1 LATGA
6 NQPTPSGQK
15 AASVILRF
23 LGSMN
28 LAIMLLVAIAI
39 ASVIGTVLRQNEP
52 YQNYIIKFG
61 PYWHEVYK
69 SLGLYDVYSSVWF
82 VCILAFLVVSTSICI
97 IRNAPAI
104 IRSMQRFREDIHE
117 RAVGNMPDNQAWHT
131 IYSIDETK
139 QFITGYLHKSGYRTK
154 LRETDQHQTI
164 AAMKGSSN
172 RIGYLLTH
180 IAIVVICVGGL
191 LDGNIPLKI
200 KIARGDLQ
208 IETREITVSEIPQE
222 SRLPS
227 DNPTFRASVSIPESA
242 RVNYAF
248 INIAEGYLLQTLPFS
263 IEVIDFRIEHYMD
276 GQPKSFES
284 DLVIHDPETN
294 EVLETTIAVNH
305 PLIYKGHAIY
315 QASFGDGGTRL
326 KMLMRAL
333 HDKELTTLDINGTIG
348 SYTELATPQGSIRLE
363 FSDFRKFN
371 IFPAKENEANRKFV
385 DYGPSFTF
393 KVRQA
398 DGTAREYI
406 NYMYPVP
413 LEDDMFFLS
422 GVRSEVAEEFRYLYI
437 PVDADNSPDR
447 FFRFQARLHD
457 TERIN
462 KIAEHA
468 TSSALDLEDNIKMD
482 VTQAM
487 LMLLKLFNT
496 GGFDAVA
503 GYVFQNVPEQN
514 QMSYMQ
520 TYLKVLNTALREVYL
535 GILREE
541 GIDTEAELDENYIVY
556 FDNAVNAMNAI
567 HYYGT
572 PFYLQLSEFEEKQ
585 ATGLQIT
592 KAPGQNIVYL
602 GFAML
607 TAGIFL
613 LFYVS
618 HQRLWFILRPHNNKT
633 GIIMAGLRTRHRHE
647 FAREFRKLSGDLQNA
662 LKS

>member
-1 LATGA
+1 LANDA
-6 NQPTPSGQK
+6 NQQTPPGQK
-15 AASVILRF
+15 TTSVILRF
-23 LGSMN
+23 LGSMS
-28 LAIMLLVAIAI
+28 LAIMLLVAIAV

-82 VCILAFLVVSTSICI
+82 VCILAFLVVSTSICV

-104 IRSMQRFREDIHE
+104 IRSMRRFREDIHE
-117 RAVGNMPDNQAWHT
+117 RALRNMPDNLALHT
-131 IYSIDETK
+131 TYNIDETK
-139 QFITGYLHKSGYRTK
+139 QFITGYLNKSGYRTK
-154 LRETDQHQTI
+154 FRDTDQYQTI

-180 IAIVVICVGGL
+180 IAIIVICVGGL
-191 LDGNIPLKI
+191 LDGNIPLKM
-200 KIARGDLQ
+200 KIVRGDLQ
-208 IETREITVSEIPQE
+208 IETKEITVSEIPRE

-227 DNPTFRASVSIPESA
+227 ENPTFRASVSIPEGA

-326 KMLMRAL
+326 KLLMRAL
-333 HDKELTTLDINGTIG
+333 HDKELSTLDISGIIG
-348 SYTELATPQGSIRLE
+348 NYTDLATPQGSIHLE

-385 DYGPSFTF
+385 DYGPNFTF

-398 DGTAREYI
+398 DGTAREYV

-413 LEDDMFFLS
+413 LEDNMFFLS

-447 FFRFQARLHD
+447 FFRFQARLYD
-457 TERIN
+457 TDRIN
-462 KIAEHA
+462 EVSDRV
-468 TSSALDLEDNIKMD
+468 TSSALDLDDNIRMD
-482 VTQAM
+482 VTQAI
-487 LMLLKLFNT
+487 LMLLRLFNT

-503 GYVFQNVPEQN
+503 EYVFQNVPEQN

-520 TYLKVLNTALREVYL
+520 TYLKVLNTALREIYL
-535 GILREE
+535 DVLREE
-541 GIDTEAELDENYIVY
+541 GIDTESGLDDEYTVF
-556 FDNAVNAMNAI
+556 FDNAINAMNAI

-572 PFYLQLSEFEEKQ
+572 PFYLQLAEFEEKQ

-607 TAGIFL
+607 VAGIFL

-618 HQRLWFILRPHNNKT
+618 HQRLWFILRSHDDKT
-633 GIIMAGLRTRHRHE
+633 EIVMAGLRTRHRHE
-647 FAREFRKLSGDLQNA
+647 FAKEFRKLSGDLQNA
-662 LKS
+662 LKN